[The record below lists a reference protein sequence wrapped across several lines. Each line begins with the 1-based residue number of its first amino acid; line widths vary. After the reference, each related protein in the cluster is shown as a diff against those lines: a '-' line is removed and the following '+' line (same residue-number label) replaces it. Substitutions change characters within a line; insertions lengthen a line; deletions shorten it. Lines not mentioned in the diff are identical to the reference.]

1 MPALTVFTYTQIE
14 NIMLG
19 LNEYL
24 SSVRMAENNLKLYA
38 YLLIQPEPNEK
49 INLIVLWIY
58 FIFRHN
64 INPQVIILFTRHISE
79 SLILYKAKI
88 SKISIYIKLTFLS

>member
-24 SSVRMAENNLKLYA
+24 SSVRMAGNNLKLYA

-49 INLIVLWIY
+49 INLIENQSHCLM
-58 FIFRHN
+58 N
-64 INPQVIILFTRHISE
+64 
-79 SLILYKAKI
+79 ILYFQ
-88 SKISIYIKLTFLS
+88 T